1 MKQSLSLSQFLPY
14 RCNNLGERI
23 SASLSRIYVDRFGIT
38 ISEWRILAT
47 LAEYGQL
54 QARQISRK
62 THMDKVRV
70 SRAVASLQARDLL
83 ARQTCER
90 DSRAANISL
99 TAAGNTLFGQIAPE
113 ALAWEQKL
121 LQPLEKSERQTLF
134 SLLDKLELQLDTLAE
149 TTPL

>member
-23 SASLSRIYVDRFGIT
+23 STSLSRIYVDRFDIN

-47 LAEYGQL
+47 LAEHGQL
-54 QARQISRK
+54 QARQISRQ

-83 ARQTCER
+83 VRQTCEH
-90 DSRAANISL
+90 DSRASNISL
-99 TAAGNTLFGQIAPE
+99 TTEGTALFGQIAPE

-121 LQPLEKSERQTLF
+121 LQPLGKSEQKTLF
-134 SLLDKLELQLDTLAE
+134 ALLDKLELQLDTLAE
-149 TTPL
+149 ATSP